1 MLIHSALY
9 IFLISHL
16 VNHFFSN
23 ILTMDIIDSDDSDLE
38 MAFMEAVVIP
48 SFRKQRKQP
57 VPRQVNAL
65 GVGNLLF
72 VKRTQCQTRFYSSM
86 CREGQNICL
95 PTQRYE
101 SRNQYNEI
109 GFD

>member
-1 MLIHSALY
+1 MLIHSALN

-48 SFRKQRKQP
+48 SFRMQRKATGSPSGKCIRCGQ
-57 VPRQVNAL
+57 
-65 GVGNLLF
+65 F
-72 VKRTQCQTRFYSSM
+72 V
-86 CREGQNICL
+86 IC
-95 PTQRYE
+95 
-101 SRNQYNEI
+101 
-109 GFD
+109 